1 MVNGMKIII
10 VTFSM
15 VLMKFLDKGT
25 VCNIVFI
32 SQLVPTKYAHIVMYK
47 KFNIRFGEGEEKY
60 KFDKYCNA

>member
-1 MVNGMKIII
+1 
-10 VTFSM
+10 
-15 VLMKFLDKGT
+15 MKFLDKGT

-47 KFNIRFGEGEEKY
+47 IFNIRFGEGEEKY

>member
-25 VCNIVFI
+25 VYNIVFI
-32 SQLVPTKYAHIVMYK
+32 SQLLPTKYAHIVMYK
-47 KFNIRFGEGEEKY
+47 IFNIRFGEGEKKY

>member
-47 KFNIRFGEGEEKY
+47 NI
-60 KFDKYCNA
+60 